1 MPFPKGKRAPYPLL
15 SEPFRINEFIL
26 KKKKKIFSEQMFSNK
41 FKTFHEV
48 FFIIDMLHDLKESY
62 F

>member
-15 SEPFRINEFIL
+15 SEPFRINKFIL
-26 KKKKKIFSEQMFSNK
+26 KKKKIFSEQIFSNK

-48 FFIIDMLHDLKESY
+48 FFITDMLHDLKKSY
-62 F
+62 L